1 MFSEKDKSLI
11 NQEYFK
17 VNVLSDAV
25 AELESENGDW
35 WILTEAQRWLS
46 RRQRASQTVPQVFYR
61 LMHRHAN
68 SEAFHEHGEYISVL
82 DAVLEITNHDDYRL
96 KRHGR
101 THFDEILETSEI
113 AQ

>member
-17 VNVLSDAV
+17 INVLSDAV

-35 WILTEAQRWLS
+35 WILMEIQRWLS
-46 RRQRASQTVPQVFYR
+46 RRQRASQMIPQVFYR

-82 DAVLEITNHDDYRL
+82 DAVLEIINHDDYRL

-101 THFDEILETSEI
+101 THFNKLLEKVET
-113 AQ
+113 A